1 MFIKIFFLFLSSF
14 YLNLAC
20 NGADVLVDRMP
31 VEGIMGEERGFFS
44 PPRGSSSSSRQHLKR
59 TASAISEDEDE
70 DKEDQEQEAVQEEGS
85 PPRAKKAR
93 TKQSPQVGPSPH
105 CQSHRPHGCQDPRVL
120 KSSLEYG
127 YGGQITT
134 TTCDAWHD
142 RNLKILEA
150 MIKQNAGF
158 FKRKNAALLGVQ
170 LVYEHE
176 GQFHLS
182 REFDINT
189 LFVSGG
195 KHVSEPLDLKVSSV
209 PGRIFQAKSVH
220 NFLEAGHGS
229 VTKQMRGKVLE
240 YYSAATSTKLR
251 PSTLDARRREASF
264 TYLSPQAQRT
274 SKKATGHANSP
285 FERAYLHSEQAILL
299 MLVRMPEVLASFFAQ
314 LPAGATVHQVTLLIA
329 SKNQM
334 CRQCGACYY
343 VSSDKSGILRTTL
356 EDYIKKFP
364 KKGFKISPNSL
375 NVFPQVSGLN
385 VFDNVHLEHR
395 LRQLRHAG
403 SPIVDSRRFAPHV
416 AQMCLPKQ
424 LTRKQRNELEK
435 QQSSRVPKFEL
446 PDDDD

>member
-1 MFIKIFFLFLSSF
+1 
-14 YLNLAC
+14 
-20 NGADVLVDRMP
+20 
-31 VEGIMGEERGFFS
+31 MGKGHHFFS
-44 PPRGSSSSSRQHLKR
+44 PPRASSSSSRQLRKR
-59 TASAISEDEDE
+59 TASTVNEDDE
-70 DKEDQEQEAVQEEGS
+70 RDKEGQEQEEAQEEGS
-85 PPRAKKAR
+85 PPPAKRVR
-93 TKQSPQVGPSPH
+93 TKQSPQVGPSPY
-105 CQSHRPHGCQDPRVL
+105 CQSERQHGCEDPRVL

-150 MIKQNAGF
+150 IIIKNAGF
-158 FKRKNAALLGVQ
+158 FKRRNVASLGIQ
-170 LVYEHE
+170 FVYELK
-176 GQFHLS
+176 GKLHLS
-182 REFDINT
+182 GEFDINT

-195 KHVSEPLDLKVSSV
+195 KPVSEPLDLKVSSAS
-209 PGRIFQAKSVH
+209 GRIFEEKTVH
-220 NFLEAGHGS
+220 NFLETGHGSSS
-229 VTKQMRGKVLE
+229 VTKQMRDRVLE
-240 YYSAATSTKLR
+240 YYSAATSTKIR
-251 PSTLDARRREASF
+251 PSTLAARHKEASF
-264 TYLSPQAQRT
+264 AYLSPQAQ
-274 SKKATGHANSP
+274 KKSIRANSP

-299 MLVRMPEVLASFFAQ
+299 MLVRTPEVLASFLAQ
-314 LPAGATVHQVTLLIA
+314 LPTGATIHQVTLLIA

-334 CRQCGACYY
+334 CRQCGTCYN

-424 LTRKQRNELEK
+424 LTRKQRNELER
-435 QQSSRVPKFEL
+435 QETLRTSLLHLFVDG
-446 PDDDD
+446 DDD